1 MHRASPY
8 EYRKSVDDG
17 EGNAFSTMSGNLL
30 PAISQRSL
38 ADGATLRL
46 SGDDGPLPG
55 RRDIHIRLQNRAL
68 IKLKFNP
75 YWNRQGVTFS
85 DDDGYR
91 VVIQHAAWH
100 VES

>member
-1 MHRASPY
+1 M
-8 EYRKSVDDG
+8 
-17 EGNAFSTMSGNLL
+17 T
-30 PAISQRSL
+30 Q
-38 ADGATLRL
+38 RL

-75 YWNRQGVTFS
+75 YWDRQGVTFS

-91 VVIQHAAWH
+91 VVIQHAAWRA
-100 VES
+100 ES